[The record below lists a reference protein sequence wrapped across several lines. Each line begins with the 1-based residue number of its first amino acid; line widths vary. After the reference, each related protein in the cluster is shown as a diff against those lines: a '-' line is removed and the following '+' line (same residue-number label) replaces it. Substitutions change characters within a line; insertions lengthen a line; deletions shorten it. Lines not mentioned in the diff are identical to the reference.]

1 MRGSPSWANLY
12 FIMRHFNL
20 SSMINSSLETYQYVV
35 AEISKE
41 IVKAKPLSEK
51 GFNTIEDLISGEFD
65 EAFYV
70 DLNILQEAEEMLD
83 VFLDCGKALD
93 DEQIIGAINDN
104 LTMFCELG
112 EKDNYMIRILKRL
125 EHRMRHN
132 GLLDIERSPTQIN
145 YGIHPLDAKELREGD
160 LGVFNELDIE
170 LFKSLIRAV
179 DLGKNI
185 HGLEAMYDALPFDS
199 KFDALGTRVEFDCDT
214 MELANIQLGKELKE
228 GMSL

>member
-93 DEQIIGAINDN
+93 DDQIIGAINDN

-179 DLGKNI
+179 DLAKSI
-185 HGLEAMYDALPFDS
+185 HDQEAMYNVLPMKS
-199 KFDALGTRVEFDCDT
+199 KFDALGIRVEFDCDT

>member
-41 IVKAKPLSEK
+41 IVKAKPLSAK
-51 GFNTIEDLISGEFD
+51 GFNTIEDLIIGEFD

-93 DEQIIGAINDN
+93 DDQIIGAINDN

-132 GLLDIERSPTQIN
+132 RLLDIERSPTQIN
-145 YGIHPLDAKELREGD
+145 YGIHPLDAKELREGGLEHD
-160 LGVFNELDIE
+160 ELHDIE

-179 DLGKNI
+179 DLGKSI
-185 HGLEAMYDALPFDS
+185 HDQEAMYNVLPMKS
-199 KFDALGTRVEFDCDT
+199 KFDALGIRVEFDCDT